1 MTWSPFPG
9 QPPLTPPPA
18 AAAAPVPGTVYLVGA
33 GPGDP
38 DLMTVRGLRCL
49 RRAGV
54 VLYDRL
60 IHPSLLDEA
69 PQGAQRIFVGKARGR
84 PGLGQAAIHRL
95 LIEHARRGQV
105 VVRLKGGDPFVFG
118 RGSEEAE
125 ALAAAGVPWEVVPA
139 ASSAF
144 AVPAL
149 AGIPLTHRRLAR
161 GFAVVTGHQAA
172 GGREP
177 DWAALAA
184 IDTVVVLM
192 GLAELATIA
201 ARLVEHGRDPATP
214 AAVIARGTLPDERVV
229 VARLD
234 EIALRV
240 AEQDVRSPATLV
252 VGEVVGLRE
261 VLRESPLQ
269 EKSPPAPLFQRGE
282 QKSPPAPL
290 FQRGEQDRAASPL
303 FTGA

>member
-9 QPPLTPPPA
+9 PPPPPDV
-18 AAAAPVPGTVYLVGA
+18 AAAPVPGTVYLVGA

-60 IHPSLLDEA
+60 VHPSLLDEA
-69 PQGAQRIFVGKARGR
+69 PPGAERIYVGKRRGR
-84 PGLGQAAIHRL
+84 PGVGQAAIHRL
-95 LIEHARRGQV
+95 LVEHARRGRV

-139 ASSAF
+139 VSSAF
-144 AVPAL
+144 GVPAL

-172 GGREP
+172 GGP
-177 DWAALAA
+177 GLDWSALAA

-214 AAVIARGTLPDERVV
+214 AAVIARGSLPDERVV
-229 VARLD
+229 VGRLD
-234 EIALRV
+234 EIALLV
-240 AEQDVRSPATLV
+240 AEQDVRSPATFV
-252 VGEVVGLRE
+252 VGDVVGMRE
-261 VLRESPLQ
+261 ALGKSPLTPL
-269 EKSPPAPLFQRGE
+269 SRAPLFQRGE
-282 QKSPPAPL
+282 QETEP
-290 FQRGEQDRAASPL
+290 AASPL
-303 FTGA
+303 FIGV